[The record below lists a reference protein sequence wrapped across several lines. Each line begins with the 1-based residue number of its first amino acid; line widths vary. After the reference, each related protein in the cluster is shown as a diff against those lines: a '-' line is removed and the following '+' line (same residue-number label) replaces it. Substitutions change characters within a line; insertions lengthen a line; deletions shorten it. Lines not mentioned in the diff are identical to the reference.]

1 MRIIFKEAEKSEDH
15 KKYSTHAY
23 NHLSDDPQHHLH
35 LHHHHPQHVQRGR
48 RRVGRSRLVLT
59 TSHILYQSCTKIL
72 CNTYLSHDDDDGE
85 DEKDEEDDD
94 SNIFHV

>member
-1 MRIIFKEAEKSEDH
+1 M
-15 KKYSTHAY
+15 
-23 NHLSDDPQHHLH
+23 
-35 LHHHHPQHVQRGR
+35 
-48 RRVGRSRLVLT
+48 LT